1 LVNIDEIFA
10 FYDDFGYLGIL
21 LISFVGSI
29 IVFIPIPYFPVLVT
43 AAFNKEL
50 DPHILA
56 LSSAIGAVVAKMI
69 IFYVSYYG
77 RNILSTTT
85 KRRILPLQRLLRK
98 YGWPGA
104 FAAALTP
111 IPDDLIY
118 IPLGL
123 AKYNPWKFSTATFAG
138 KFLMNESIVWGS
150 IFLGRPFVEDILSS
164 DTTDTTSLIIAA
176 IVSTIVLAVVVYFSL
191 RIDWAR
197 VIGRWFPWALKNGNE
212 EGEEEDHKDTNAR
225 Q

>member
-21 LISFVGSI
+21 LTSFIGSI
-29 IVFIPIPYFPVLVT
+29 LVFIPIPYFPVLVT
-43 AAFNKEL
+43 AAFNKQL

-56 LSSAIGAVVAKMI
+56 LSSAIGAVIAKMI

-85 KRRILPLQRLLRK
+85 KRRILPLQRLLSK

-123 AKYNPWKFSTATFAG
+123 SKYNPWKFATATFLG
-138 KFLMNESIVWGS
+138 KFVLNEIIVFGAV
-150 IFLGRPFVEDILSS
+150 FLGRPFIESIGS
-164 DTTDTTSLIIAA
+164 DSTNPLYLVAGAIASA
-176 IVSTIVLAVVVYFSL
+176 IVLGIILYL
-191 RIDWAR
+191 YLKIDWGR
-197 VIGRWFPWALKNGNE
+197 IIGKWFPWTLEDDPNE
-212 EGEEEDHKDTNAR
+212 K
-225 Q
+225 

>member
-43 AAFNKEL
+43 AAFNKQL

-56 LSSAIGAVVAKMI
+56 LSSAIGAVIAKMI

-77 RNILSTTT
+77 RNILSTKT

-123 AKYNPWKFSTATFAG
+123 AKYNPWKFATATFLG
-138 KFLMNESIVWGS
+138 KFVLNEIIVLGAV
-150 IFLGRPFVEDILSS
+150 FLGRPFIENLGSKS
-164 DTTDTTSLIIAA
+164 TDPGYLLAGAVASA
-176 IVSTIVLAVVVYFSL
+176 IVLGIMIYLYVK
-191 RIDWAR
+191 IDWAKI
-197 VIGRWFPWALKNGNE
+197 IGKWFPWTLEDDPNE
-212 EGEEEDHKDTNAR
+212 K
-225 Q
+225 

>member
-1 LVNIDEIFA
+1 MFA
-10 FYDDFGYLGIL
+10 FYAEFGYLGIL

-29 IVFIPIPYFPVLVT
+29 IIFIPIPYFPVLVT
-43 AAFNKEL
+43 AAFNKQL

-77 RNILSTTT
+77 RNILSSTT
-85 KRRILPLQRLLRK
+85 KRRILPLQRLLSK

-123 AKYNPWKFSTATFAG
+123 AKYNPWKFAIATFLG
-138 KFLMNESIVWGS
+138 KFVLNEIIVLGAV
-150 IFLGRPFVEDILSS
+150 FLGRPFIESLGS
-164 DTTDTTSLIIAA
+164 DSTNPAYLVIGGVITA
-176 IVSTIVLAVVVYFSL
+176 IVLGIILYL
-191 RIDWAR
+191 YLKIDWAK
-197 VIGRWFPWALKNGNE
+197 VIGKWFPWTVEDDANE
-212 EGEEEDHKDTNAR
+212 K
-225 Q
+225 